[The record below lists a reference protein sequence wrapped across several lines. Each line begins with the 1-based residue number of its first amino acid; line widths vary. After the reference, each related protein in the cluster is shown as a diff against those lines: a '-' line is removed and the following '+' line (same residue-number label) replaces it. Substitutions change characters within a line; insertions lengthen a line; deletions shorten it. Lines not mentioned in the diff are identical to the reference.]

1 MPSPRLR
8 LLLVLGLALLTAFG
22 RASAQDDAPT
32 TDGPSPAASGAPD
45 AAAAADPDVA
55 ADTASPAE
63 RATFGNVYV
72 IPVHGEISPPSLY
85 VLRRGLKDAIEKEAD
100 FVLLDMN
107 TPGGRADV
115 MIEMMEALEKFPGTT
130 ATFVNDEAGSA
141 GALIAAVTDEIYFA
155 PTGVMGAAELIS
167 GTGADVAEGLKRKM
181 TSYINAKVRALSG
194 SDPRRADVLKA
205 MTSPD
210 FELKID
216 DTVIKPKGELLT
228 VTAAEAVAAYGDP
241 PRPLLSEGIADSID
255 ALFESR
261 FPAGTSVTRLE
272 TTWSEDV
279 AQWLTALSPV
289 LMGLGLLALFI
300 EFKTPGFGIFG
311 VAGGALLLIVFFGH
325 YIAGLSGHEPALVFA
340 LGMVLVVLELLVFP
354 GTLVAGL
361 LGVVLMLGAL
371 LWSMADLWPNEPI
384 EFSGDV
390 FRRPLINLVLGLLV
404 AIGGAAAILRFL
416 PRGWFW
422 DRMVLAS
429 AIGGSSGAAADAPSV
444 AGDGPLVGR
453 RGVAVTALF
462 PSGQVEIDGR
472 RYEARLEVGAA
483 DPGAR
488 VVVTAQREFGLIVE
502 LDDATA

>member
-1 MPSPRLR
+1 
-8 LLLVLGLALLTAFG
+8 
-22 RASAQDDAPT
+22 QDDAPT
-32 TDGPSPAASGAPD
+32 KDGPSPAASGAPD

-55 ADTASPAE
+55 ADTASPVE

-167 GTGADVAEGLKRKM
+167 GTGADVAEGLTRKM

-194 SDPRRADVLKA
+194 SEPRRADVLKA

-384 EFSGDV
+384 
-390 FRRPLINLVLGLLV
+390 
-404 AIGGAAAILRFL
+404 
-416 PRGWFW
+416 
-422 DRMVLAS
+422 
-429 AIGGSSGAAADAPSV
+429 
-444 AGDGPLVGR
+444 
-453 RGVAVTALF
+453 
-462 PSGQVEIDGR
+462 
-472 RYEARLEVGAA
+472 
-483 DPGAR
+483 
-488 VVVTAQREFGLIVE
+488 
-502 LDDATA
+502 